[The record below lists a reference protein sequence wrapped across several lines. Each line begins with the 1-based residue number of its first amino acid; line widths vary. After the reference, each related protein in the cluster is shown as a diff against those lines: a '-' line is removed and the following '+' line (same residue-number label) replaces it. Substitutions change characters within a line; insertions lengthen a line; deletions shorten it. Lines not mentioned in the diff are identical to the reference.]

1 MKMLGSD
8 AVLRSLEAEG
18 VDVCFGIPGGAILP
32 IYDAFAR
39 GTTVR
44 HVLARHEQGA
54 GHMAE
59 GYARASGKV
68 GVAMA
73 TSGPGAT
80 NLVTP
85 IADAWMD
92 STPLVCVTGQV
103 RSQLIGTDA
112 FQECDITG
120 VTIPIVKH
128 SWLVKDVT
136 EIPQVMKAAF
146 HVARTGRCGPV
157 LVDIPRD
164 IQEAA
169 IEFSYPAEVDLPGW
183 RPPRRGHPR
192 QIQDAAARI
201 AQSERPILYVGGGTL
216 NADACAELRTLAEV
230 ARLPV
235 ITTLMGKSAFP
246 ERHELFFGW
255 PGMHGPK
262 WSNWAL
268 NKADLIIACG
278 ARFDDRV
285 TGKLTAFAPGAKVI
299 HLDIDAAEIG
309 KLRHADVPVVG
320 PLKQVLSDLALEYAK
335 VKDRGDAA
343 ANRSAASTETWLAEI
358 AGWREQFPLRYS
370 SHGDYVK
377 PQRLLETL
385 QALTAAR
392 DDIVWTTGVG
402 QHQMWAMQYLLCERP
417 RTFITSGGLGTM
429 GYGLPAAVGAKAA
442 RPDAT
447 VVCVDGDGCFQ
458 MTCQE
463 LATAVLEDLPI
474 VVVIVNNGYLGM
486 VQQWQ
491 DMFFGERLSHVHL
504 THQVPDYA
512 QLAEAYGAAGFTISA
527 EDELE
532 PVLEEALA
540 LGRTAVIDAR
550 VDPKEQCFPMIPA
563 GAAALDLIEYSEEEE
578 AVEAS

>member
-1 MKMLGSD
+1 LTRMLGAD

-32 IYDAFAR
+32 TYDAFAR

-59 GYARASGKV
+59 GYARVSGRT
-68 GVAMA
+68 GVAIA

-80 NLVTP
+80 NLVTA

-92 STPLVCVTGQV
+92 STPLVCITGQV
-103 RSQLIGTDA
+103 RSHLIGTDA

-128 SWLVKDVT
+128 SWLVQDVR
-136 EIPQVMKAAF
+136 EIPRVMKAAF

-164 IQEAA
+164 IQEA
-169 IEFSYPAEVDLPGW
+169 ELDFRYPDAVDLPGW
-183 RPPRRGHPR
+183 KPPTKGHPR
-192 QIQDAAARI
+192 QIKEAARVLAAA
-201 AQSERPILYVGGGTL
+201 ERPVLYVGGGTL
-216 NADACAELRTLAEV
+216 NADATAELRELAEV
-230 ARLPV
+230 GRLPV
-235 ITTLMGKSAFP
+235 VTTLMGKSAFP
-246 ERHELFFGW
+246 ETHELHYGW

-262 WSNWAL
+262 WSNLAM
-268 NKADLIIACG
+268 NKADLLVAVG

-285 TGKLTAFAPGAKVI
+285 TGKLSAFAPGATVI
-299 HLDIDAAEIG
+299 HLDIDPAEIG
-309 KLRHADVPVVG
+309 KLRRADVPVVG
-320 PLKQVLSDLALEYAK
+320 PLRQVLGDLARELRKLHDEGHPPKTQAWL
-335 VKDRGDAA
+335 RQIGD
-343 ANRSAASTETWLAEI
+343 
-358 AGWREQFPLRYS
+358 WRDEFPLRYS
-370 SHGDYVK
+370 QRGDMLK
-377 PQRLLETL
+377 PQRVLESL
-385 QALTAAR
+385 QALTAGR
-392 DDIVWTTGVG
+392 DDVVWTTGVG
-402 QHQMWAMQYLLCERP
+402 QHQMWAMQYLLCDRP

-429 GYGLPAAVGAKAA
+429 GYGVPAAVGAKAA

-463 LATAVLEDLPI
+463 LATAALENLPI

-491 DMFFGERLSHVHL
+491 NMFFDDRLSQVHL

-512 QLAEAYGAAGFTISA
+512 MLAEAYGAAGFTV
-527 EDELE
+527 DNDDDLE
-532 PVLEEALA
+532 GVLTQALTC
-540 LGRTAVIDAR
+540 GRTAVVDAR
-550 VDPKEQCFPMIPA
+550 VDPREQCFPMIPA
-563 GAAALDLIEYSEEEE
+563 GAAALDMVEYTEQE
-578 AVEAS
+578 AVTP